1 MGRTKTPDKLSSNK
15 TVEIEGEVVH
25 ETEKA
30 ILFNVDGIEEWV
42 PKSQI
47 EEEDFEAGDQG
58 LFGVC
63 MTITIP
69 EWLAK
74 VKGWSE

>member
-1 MGRTKTPDKLSSNK
+1 MGRTRTQGKLSSSK
-15 TVEIEGEVVH
+15 MVEIEGEVIH

-47 EEEDFEAGDQG
+47 TYEN
-58 LFGVC
+58 LR
-63 MTITIP
+63 
-69 EWLAK
+69 
-74 VKGWSE
+74 

>member
-1 MGRTKTPDKLSSNK
+1 MGRTRTPDRLSSHEV
-15 TVEIEGEVVH
+15 VEVEGEIIH
-25 ETEKA
+25 TTEKA

-47 EEEDFEAGDQG
+47 KEDEFEVGD
-58 LFGVC
+58 

-69 EWLAK
+69 KWLAK
-74 VKGWSE
+74 VKGWEE

>member
-1 MGRTKTPDKLSSNK
+1 MGRTRTPDKSSSNK

-47 EEEDFEAGDQG
+47 EEEDFEAGDS
-58 LFGVC
+58 